1 MGFWLGWVLLNWL
14 IIKILNRSFWLVAT
28 MGLVLDQATKFLVL
42 RLMSLHQSI
51 PVWHGV
57 LHLTYVTNSGAAFSM
72 FTNATSSLKW
82 VSLLASLGLISLG
95 LWSKNLD
102 RWEKWGFGLILAGAM
117 GNGIDRF
124 VHGHVID
131 FLELRFI
138 RFPVFNLADVW
149 INLGLLCLFI
159 LFWQSQGRN
168 RA

>member
-1 MGFWLGWVLLNWL
+1 MV
-14 IIKILNRSFWLVAT
+14 K
-28 MGLVLDQATKFLVL
+28 D
-42 RLMSLHQSI
+42 
-51 PVWHGV
+51 
-57 LHLTYVTNSGAAFSM
+57 
-72 FTNATSSLKW
+72 
-82 VSLLASLGLISLG
+82 
-95 LWSKNLD
+95 LD